1 MYPGLTHGTYA
12 AIFTTPLAQLTENM
26 TKITTQIGL
35 KSFQNPDEVGAASVD
50 YLRIVGHLVF
60 AYLFA
65 KMASIAQK
73 EINNGNKDSFYLAK
87 IETAR
92 FYFKKLFPETLSLIH
107 TANSGSKSLMD
118 TNHSLA

>member
-1 MYPGLTHGTYA
+1 
-12 AIFTTPLAQLTENM
+12 M

-118 TNHSLA
+118 TSHSLA